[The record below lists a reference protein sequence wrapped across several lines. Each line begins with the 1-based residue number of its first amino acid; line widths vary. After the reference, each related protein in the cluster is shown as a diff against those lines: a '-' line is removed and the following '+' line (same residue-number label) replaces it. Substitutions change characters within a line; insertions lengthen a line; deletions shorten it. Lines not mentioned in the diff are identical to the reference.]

1 MFSDVISQSHM
12 FLGKFHDFL
21 QSTHINLKNLKSL
34 MATYERM
41 GMRGPHTNVI
51 GLENRLKPNKYALN

>member
-1 MFSDVISQSHM
+1 MFSDVNLQSHM
-12 FLGKFHDFL
+12 FLSKFYDVL

-41 GMRGPHTNVI
+41 GMRGPDTTVI
-51 GLENRLKPNKYALN
+51 GLENMLKPNKYAQL